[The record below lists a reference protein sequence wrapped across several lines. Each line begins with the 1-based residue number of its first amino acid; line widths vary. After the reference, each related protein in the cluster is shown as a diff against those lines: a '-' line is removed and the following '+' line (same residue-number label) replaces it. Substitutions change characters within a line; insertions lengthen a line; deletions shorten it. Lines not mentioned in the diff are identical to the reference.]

1 MPGKPNAFGGR
12 YGRRINKATCAL
24 LVTMTLRSLR
34 LRKKAGGAGGASGA
48 GAVAAGGVRV

>member
-1 MPGKPNAFGGR
+1 MPRKPNAFGGR
-12 YGRRINKATCAL
+12 YGRRFNKATCAL